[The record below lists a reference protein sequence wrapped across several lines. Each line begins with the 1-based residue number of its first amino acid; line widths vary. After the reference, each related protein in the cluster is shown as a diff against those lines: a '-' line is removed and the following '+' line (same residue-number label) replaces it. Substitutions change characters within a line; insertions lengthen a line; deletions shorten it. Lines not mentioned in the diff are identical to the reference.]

1 MIRLRYF
8 EQGGDQKRKLT
19 STTTMPSGQKTK
31 KTKHNKNISRLI
43 NQSKDSPTNSDS
55 TPHFT
60 PPHSQAPSPEPTEV
74 QEDFD
79 IFNHFDSLRADF
91 GQEEE
96 DGCSDEEE
104 EECGDI
110 DELMELS
117 SKDLAEKMINMML
130 EDDPDD
136 HDWIPERL
144 SKKASK

>member
-1 MIRLRYF
+1 MHIN
-8 EQGGDQKRKLT
+8 LT
-19 STTTMPSGQKTK
+19 
-31 KTKHNKNISRLI
+31 
-43 NQSKDSPTNSDS
+43 
-55 TPHFT
+55 T

-79 IFNHFDSLRADF
+79 IFNHFDSLKADF

-104 EECGDI
+104 EECGDM

-144 SKKASK
+144 SKKASKRKEKAKGKFD